1 MIKQPAMTK
10 YFLIAAVAAG
20 ALLTACERKAQPK
33 QENKQ
38 FELSDTMARL
48 IKLDTVRYS
57 NIDNAIT
64 LSGEVSFNENSVV
77 KVFPRTSGQII
88 ESKVSLG
95 DKVQAGQVLAVIKS
109 ADVAGS
115 YADLTSADAD
125 IAIAKRQM
133 DNAESLYKSGIASEK
148 EYIEAQQNYQ
158 KALAG
163 KQKIQSLLN
172 INSGSSTKPGA
183 TYVLTSPIT
192 GYIVEKKANSGSF
205 IRPDMG
211 DNLFTISD
219 LKNVW
224 IWANVFEADIPKI
237 KEGINVQVTTL
248 AYPDKVFHGKIDKMS
263 EVLDPTN
270 KALRVRI
277 QLQNDGL
284 LLKPEMFAKVIVSN
298 LEDTKAICI
307 PTKAL
312 ISQNG
317 KDYVVVYNSSKDM
330 KIAEVS
336 IIKTIGD
343 QTYVSSG
350 VSAGQLL
357 ITENQLLVF
366 QQLLND

>member
-1 MIKQPAMTK
+1 MTR
-10 YFLIAAVAAG
+10 YFLIAAFAA
-20 ALLTACERKAQPK
+20 ASLLTACGKKAQPK
-33 QENKQ
+33 EETKK
-38 FELSDTMARL
+38 FELSDTMAKL
-48 IKLDTVRYS
+48 IKLDTIKYC

-77 KVFPRTSGQII
+77 KVYPRTSGQIV
-88 ESKVSLG
+88 ESKVTLG

-109 ADVAGS
+109 ADVAGG

-148 EYIEAQQNYQ
+148 EFTEAQQNYQ
-158 KALAG
+158 KAQAA
-163 KQKIQSLLN
+163 KQKIQSQLN

-183 TYVLTSPIT
+183 TYVITAPIS
-192 GYIVEKKANSGSF
+192 GYIVEKKANTGSF

-211 DNLFTISD
+211 DNLYTISD
-219 LKNVW
+219 LKDVW
-224 IWANVFEADIPKI
+224 IWANVFETDIPKV

-248 AYPDKVFHGKIDKMS
+248 AYPDKVFYGKIDKMS

-277 QLQNDGL
+277 RLQNDGL

-298 LEDTKAICI
+298 IEDTKAICI
-307 PTKAL
+307 PTKSL

-317 KDYVVVYNSSKDM
+317 KDYVVVYNSKTDM

-336 IIKTIGD
+336 VIKTVGAN
-343 QTYVSSG
+343 TYVSGG
-350 VSAGQLL
+350 VTGGQLL